1 MIFIGGIILI
11 KLILIRI
18 ASWILS
24 LILIAIFAILRTD
37 ADTKKEAE
45 KIRKVHGEKIVRQTN
60 TFIIIFIPELIIFLM
75 LLGDIRLTFSKNN
88 K

>member
-1 MIFIGGIILI
+1 MI

-45 KIRKVHGEKIVRQTN
+45 KIRKVHGEKIVRHTN
-60 TFIIIFIPELIIFLM
+60 AFIIIFIPELIIFLM
-75 LLGDIRLTFSKNN
+75 LLGDIKLTFGKNN
-88 K
+88 N